1 MSGSPIGRSQRG
13 VSSGGD
19 KGLAELILT
28 VGYYNMVSRFL
39 ESARVP
45 LETSEILTDKTPEQ
59 IVREG
64 QAAS

>member
-1 MSGSPIGRSQRG
+1 MSGSRTRRSPPSAIDG
-13 VSSGGD
+13 VT
-19 KGLAELILT
+19 KAELILT

-45 LETSEILTDKTPEQ
+45 LETSEILTDRTPAQ

-64 QAAS
+64 RDAP